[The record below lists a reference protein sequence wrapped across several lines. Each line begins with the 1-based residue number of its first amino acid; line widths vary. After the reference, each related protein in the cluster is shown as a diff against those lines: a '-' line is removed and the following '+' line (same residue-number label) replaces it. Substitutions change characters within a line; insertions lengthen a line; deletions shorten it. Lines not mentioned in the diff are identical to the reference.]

1 MEVLQRARI
10 CGVCL
15 KLINIIILAIFIIIK
30 IKAYKKRKKNNVC
43 LSYLSLLPSKSND
56 SCGCRCSSGFISS
69 PVNLAPTLLGL
80 WTVHTKYTEVISP
93 LGKEQ
98 LQLEICVSR
107 KPTELKEISK
117 RVFTSGS
124 GIQTWS
130 MDEVNLDKF
139 LNLSPRYIARNY
151 HSKHWNSSTDK

>member
-1 MEVLQRARI
+1 MATRHFESGSFIIPR
-10 CGVCL
+10 
-15 KLINIIILAIFIIIK
+15 IILAIFIIIK

-107 KPTELKEISK
+107 KPKEMKEIEQK
-117 RVFTSGS
+117 GVHLWLRDPHTIHGW
-124 GIQTWS
+124 G
-130 MDEVNLDKF
+130 KF
-139 LNLSPRYIARNY
+139 RQIFKPLSSLHCKELSFKAL
-151 HSKHWNSSTDK
+151 K